1 MDKHMLYREMKE
13 TDIEKVISL
22 YMEYYNNH
30 EDGEWTYQTTYK
42 RIHQVYSR
50 EDSLCIVCEKN
61 HEIIGFVMGF
71 FEQFDDIKAYDL
83 VEIVI
88 AYEYQNQGYGT
99 EFMMEIEKIVK
110 SNGGA
115 MIQLQAVNDDMHE
128 RFYDKL
134 MYKNCN
140 NLVLKS
146 KWIAEC

>member
-1 MDKHMLYREMKE
+1 MDKHILYREMKE
-13 TDIEKVISL
+13 NDMEKVISI
-22 YMEYYNNH
+22 YIEYYNNH
-30 EDGEWTYQTTYK
+30 EEGEWTYQTTYK

-61 HEIIGFVMGF
+61 NEIIGFVMGF
-71 FEQFDDIKAYDL
+71 FEQFDDVKAYDL

-99 EFMMEIEKIVK
+99 EFMIEIEKIIK
-110 SNGGA
+110 LNGGA

-128 RFYDKL
+128 RFYDRL
-134 MYKNCN
+134 MYKNCK
-140 NLVLKS
+140 NLVIKS